1 MDISNTDVTSSPVAT
16 SGRRKSGRAVKVP
29 EKFIPNAP
37 FPQQGAGSAKRKR
50 GQEDAENDA
59 SEIDELEESEAGDES
74 PAEEEIRESQRRK
87 KRTKKPAA
95 KKAKINGTVSHRDPP
110 AVKLPSRPKKARR
123 VAIADKDAE
132 GLYGIRFCPGRL
144 KRS

>member
-1 MDISNTDVTSSPVAT
+1 MDISNTDVTSSPIAT

-37 FPQQGAGSAKRKR
+37 FSQQGAKRKR
-50 GQEDAENDA
+50 GQENAENDA
-59 SEIDELEESEAGDES
+59 SEIDEPEESEAGDES
-74 PAEEEIRESQRRK
+74 AAEEEIRESQRRT

-95 KKAKINGTVSHRDPP
+95 KKAKINGTASHRDAP

-132 GLYGIRFCPGRL
+132 GLYGIRFCPRRL
-144 KRS
+144 KHG